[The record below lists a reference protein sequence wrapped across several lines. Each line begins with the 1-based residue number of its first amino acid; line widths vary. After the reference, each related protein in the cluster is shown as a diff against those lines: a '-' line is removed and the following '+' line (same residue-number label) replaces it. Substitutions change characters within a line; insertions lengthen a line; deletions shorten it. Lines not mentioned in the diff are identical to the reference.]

1 MLAAFREKTVGF
13 GLRRCYVPAPRSHGY
28 GRGMRAY
35 IGLGSNLGDRETAI
49 RRAVGYLDEVD
60 GIVVTAMSA
69 LRETDPWGP
78 VEQPPFLNGAV
89 AIDTGLDPR
98 VLLDVLLEV
107 ERRLGRDRG
116 EASKRWGPRT
126 IDLDLLLYGDLYVD
140 EPGLTVPHPR
150 LHERRF
156 ALEPLADLAPSLE
169 IPGKGPI
176 SALLAELE

>member
-1 MLAAFREKTVGF
+1 
-13 GLRRCYVPAPRSHGY
+13 
-28 GRGMRAY
+28 MRAY

-116 EASKRWGPRT
+116 EASMRWGPRT
-126 IDLDLLLYGDLYVD
+126 IDLDLLLYGVRVVE
-140 EPGLTVPHPR
+140 EPGLVVPHPH

-156 ALEPLADLAPSLE
+156 ALEPLAELAPDALV
-169 IPGKGPI
+169 PGKGTVT
-176 SALLAELE
+176 ALLDELLADQAG